1 MAQEALKKKIEA
13 ALRKACLP
21 DKVPVIELEASNIN
35 RIGGRV
41 ISKRFAR
48 MSQTGRQDLIWKFL
62 DKELTAHEATRI
74 SFIVTDTKQ
83 EHDAL
88 DRVG

>member
-21 DKVPVIELEASNIN
+21 DKAPVIELEASNVN

-41 ISKRFAR
+41 ISKRFAKL
-48 MSQTGRQDLIWKFL
+48 SQTARQDLIWKFL
-62 DKELTAHEATRI
+62 DKELTAQEATRI

>member
-1 MAQEALKKKIEA
+1 MDQEALKKKIEA

-21 DKVPVIELEASNIN
+21 DKTPTIELEASNVS
-35 RIGGRV
+35 RVGGRV
-41 ISKRFAR
+41 ISKRFAK
-48 MSQTGRQDLIWKFL
+48 MTQTARQDLIWSFL
-62 DKELTAHEATRI
+62 DKSLTAHEATQI

-88 DRVG
+88 QRAG

>member
-1 MAQEALKKKIEA
+1 MAQEALKKKIVA

-21 DKVPVIELEASNIN
+21 DKNPIIELEFSGLN

-48 MSQTGRQDLIWKFL
+48 MTPATRQDLIWKQL
-62 DKELTAHEATRI
+62 DEALTAQEATRI
-74 SFIVTDTKQ
+74 SFIITDTEQ
-83 EHDAL
+83 ERDAL
-88 DRVG
+88 ERIG